1 MIEHKPRTGG
11 RKKRPTPAEP
21 LDPLQA
27 SVAQYLEWIAAH
39 GFSEDTVNTR
49 RAYLGYFHEWCQE
62 RGLSE
67 PIEITRPILERYQ
80 RWLYHYRKTNGQP
93 LGFRTQ
99 HTRLQAI
106 KSFFQW
112 MARQNHL
119 LHNPASEIV
128 LPRMEHRLPKYV
140 LTADEA
146 EQIIQQPNVNDP
158 EGLRDRAILETFYS
172 TGMRRMELAHLKIYD
187 VDADR
192 TTLTIRQGKGRK
204 DRVIPIG
211 ERALAWIDKYLQES
225 RPQLLTSGG
234 DDGTVFLTHMGEP
247 FDRKQLTALVRD
259 YLIESKVGKMGGCHL
274 FRHTV
279 ATLMLEN
286 GADIRVIQEML
297 GHAKLTTTELYTR
310 VSINLLRQVYSA
322 THPAAHLK
330 RPETPATTAR
340 DAEAEAELF
349 DTLATE
355 ADQEAGDNDDE

>member
-11 RKKRPTPAEP
+11 RQKRPAPIEP
-21 LDPLQA
+21 PDPLEA
-27 SVAQYLEWIAAH
+27 AVARYLEWIATHA
-39 GFSEDTVNTR
+39 FSEDTVATR
-49 RAYLGYFHEWCQE
+49 RAYLGYFHDWCRE

-67 PIEITRPILERYQ
+67 PVEITRPILERYQ
-80 RWLYHYRKTNGQP
+80 HWLYQYRKSNGQP

-99 HTRLQAI
+99 HTRLQSI

-128 LPRMEHRLPKYV
+128 LPRMEHRLPKHV
-140 LTADEA
+140 LTVEEA
-146 EQIIQQPNVNDP
+146 ERIIQQPDVMQA

-172 TGMRRMELAHLKIYD
+172 TGMRRMELAHLKVYD
-187 VDADR
+187 LDADR
-192 TTLTIRQGKGRK
+192 GTLMIRLGKGRK

-211 ERALAWIDKYLQES
+211 ERALAWIGKYLQES
-225 RPQLLTSGG
+225 RPQLTAGG
-234 DDGTVFLTHMGEP
+234 ADDGTVFLTHMGEP
-247 FDRKQLTALVRD
+247 FDRRQLTALVRG
-259 YLIESKVGKMGGCHL
+259 YLIESKVGKTGGCHL

-286 GADIRVIQEML
+286 GADIRVIQQML

-322 THPAAHLK
+322 THPGAHLK
-330 RPETPATTAR
+330 RQETAAL
-340 DAEAEAELF
+340 DDLEDAAEAEE
-349 DTLATE
+349 DVE
-355 ADQEAGDNDDE
+355 

>member
-1 MIEHKPRTGG
+1 MARRPKTGG
-11 RKKRPTPAEP
+11 RKKRPVTEEP
-21 LDPLQA
+21 LDPLEA
-27 SVAQYLEWIAAH
+27 AIGQYLEWIAVH

-49 RAYLGYFHEWCQE
+49 RAYLGYFHDWCRE
-62 RGLSE
+62 RGLE
-67 PIEITRPILERYQ
+67 APVEITRPILERYQ

-99 HTRLQAI
+99 HTRLQSI

-140 LTADEA
+140 LTVQEA
-146 EQIIQQPNVNDP
+146 ERIIEQPDVGQA

-172 TGMRRMELAHLKIYD
+172 TGMRRMELAHLKVYD

-192 TTLTIRQGKGRK
+192 STLMIRLGKGRK

-211 ERALAWIDKYLQES
+211 ERALAWIDKYLRES
-225 RPQLLTSGG
+225 RPQLLTGG
-234 DDGTVFLTHMGEP
+234 ADEGTVFLTHLGEP
-247 FDRKQLTALVRD
+247 FDRKQLTALVRG

-286 GADIRVIQEML
+286 GADIRVIQQML
-297 GHAKLTTTELYTR
+297 GHVKLTTTELYTR

-330 RPETPATTAR
+330 RPEAAGT
-340 DAEAEAELF
+340 AELF
-349 DTLATE
+349 DALAAE
-355 ADQEAGDNDDE
+355 AEQETTDDNDVE